1 MRVNRP
7 RLLAQIPP
15 TRLANPCEETTSIGE
30 TYELRRSMVGV
41 SSKSWSAIQRIQR
54 W

>member
-1 MRVNRP
+1 MYTP
-7 RLLAQIPP
+7 RHLAQTPP

-41 SSKSWSAIQRIQR
+41 SSNSWSAIQRIQR